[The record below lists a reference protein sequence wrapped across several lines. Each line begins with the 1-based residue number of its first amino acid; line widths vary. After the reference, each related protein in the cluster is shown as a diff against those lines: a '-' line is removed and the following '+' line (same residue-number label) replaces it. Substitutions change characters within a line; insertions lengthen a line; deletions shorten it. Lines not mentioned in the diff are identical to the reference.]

1 MGDGTDAEHAVTPQ
15 PTVGF
20 LELFYDLIFVAST
33 MVLSNEF
40 SRNASWSS
48 ARTCGLM
55 FVLLWLLWFHTTVLM
70 NVERRDDL
78 GQRGLVFA
86 QMFLIFLITL
96 VFVKKDSTPNVVGAI
111 YLLAVLVVAYAHHR
125 LIGLPDPVGG
135 WARSRRNRL
144 VVAGAVMLVG
154 IVLPDG
160 PDWILYAVAIVLLV
174 VPTSLRSPQGRP
186 VPAIDPHHLSERAAL
201 LTLIV
206 MGESFVK
213 SALVITAGE
222 IETYDVIAI
231 VVIFVILFGLF
242 SSYFDDIPLAG
253 IRPGALSGEVW
264 LLAHL
269 IVQISIVAMAVGAA
283 KYLQLDGASVP
294 TKAVVILMIAY
305 AGIFVGLAIVSEFDQ
320 RFPRWV
326 TVEVHVGA
334 AVLAVMAGA
343 ATLATPFVTPGMFLI
358 ALAVISVGDAVVS
371 RQVRRRTVV
380 LAEGV
385 VAPAPLEES

>member
-1 MGDGTDAEHAVTPQ
+1 MGDGTDAEHAAAPQ

-40 SRNASWSS
+40 SRDASWSS

-86 QMFLIFLITL
+86 QMLLIFLITL
-96 VFVKKDSTPNVVGAI
+96 VFVKKDSTPDLVGAL

-160 PDWILYAVAIVLLV
+160 PDWILYGAAIVLLV
-174 VPTSLRSPQGRP
+174 VPTSLRTPQGRP
-186 VPAIDPHHLSERAAL
+186 VPAIDPHHLAERAAL

-231 VVIFVILFGLF
+231 VVLFVILFGLF

-326 TVEVHVGA
+326 TVEVHLVA
-334 AVLAVMAGA
+334 AALAVMAGA
-343 ATLATPFVTPGMFLI
+343 ATLATPFATPGMFLI

-385 VAPAPLEES
+385 VAPVPLEES

>member
-1 MGDGTDAEHAVTPQ
+1 MGDGTDAEHGSASGP
-15 PTVGF
+15 PVGF

-40 SRNASWSS
+40 AHDPTWSS
-48 ARTCGLM
+48 ARNCGLM
-55 FVLLWLLWFHTTVLM
+55 FAVLWLLWFHTTVLM

-86 QMFLIFLITL
+86 QMFVIFLVTLIF
-96 VFVKKDSTPNVVGAI
+96 VKSDSTPDLVGAL
-111 YLLAVLVVAYAHHR
+111 YLVAVLIVAYAHHR
-125 LIGLPDPVGG
+125 LILRPDPVGA

-144 VVAGAVMLVG
+144 VTAGAVMLVG
-154 IVLPDG
+154 IVVPDG
-160 PDWILYAVAIVLLV
+160 PDWILYGVAILLLIL
-174 VPTSLRSPQGRP
+174 PTSLAQQGRP
-186 VPAIDPHHLSERAAL
+186 VPTVDAHHLSERAAL

-213 SALVITAGE
+213 SALVITSGE
-222 IETYDVIAI
+222 VQVYDVIAI
-231 VVIFVILFGLF
+231 VVLFVILFGLF
-242 SSYFDDIPLAG
+242 SSYFDDIPSAG

-269 IVQISIVAMAVGAA
+269 IVQISIVAMAVGVS
-283 KYLQLDGASVP
+283 KYLQLDGAAVP
-294 TKAVVILMIAY
+294 SKAVVILMIAY

-326 TVEVHVGA
+326 TVEVHLGA
-334 AVLAVMAGA
+334 AVLALIAGGV
-343 ATLATPFVTPGMFLI
+343 TLATPFVTPGMFLI
-358 ALAVISVGDAVVS
+358 SLALISIGDALVAW
-371 RQVRRRTVV
+371 RVRGRTVV

-385 VAPAPLEES
+385 VSPVLPENR